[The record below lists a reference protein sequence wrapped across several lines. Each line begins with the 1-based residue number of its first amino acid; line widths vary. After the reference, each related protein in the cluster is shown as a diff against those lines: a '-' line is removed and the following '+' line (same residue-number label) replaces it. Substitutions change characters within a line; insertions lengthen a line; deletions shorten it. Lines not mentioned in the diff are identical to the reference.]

1 MRWLTATITVALLLG
16 AAGTPSAASSFDPTK
31 IDASFLAEVLA
42 SPTDDFDVI
51 VRSVVKKDD
60 YKIDDKDDQD
70 KRAEKA
76 QRAAERRIERA
87 AKAVK
92 EQHGTLKHALS
103 IVGAVAAR
111 LKGVQVLKLT
121 RDNDVDYVV
130 KDQKLQAQFD
140 PALDS
145 AKVSSPGILEVGA
158 PQAWSQLGITGRG
171 VGVAVVDS
179 GVYAHPDLAGRIVA
193 AIDFTSLAP
202 TVSNIPLSD
211 LGGHGTHVAGL
222 VAGDGTRSGGLYTGV
237 APNANIIDVRVIDA
251 NGSSNVSIILRG
263 LQWVLANRTTYN
275 IKVVNMSLGA
285 TPSGSYKSDLMA
297 TAAEILNFAGVN
309 VVVSAGNT
317 GPFAGT
323 ITTPATDPYVITV
336 GALDDNAT
344 PLLADDL
351 MATFSSRGRTLFDK
365 LSKPDLVAP
374 GRKMVSLRSPGS
386 ELDALFPDRQVTVL
400 GSASADYYKLSGT
413 SMAAPVVAGTIAL
426 MYERYPNLTPAQVKR
441 RLKSTVTPL
450 AFGTTFDRGAGL
462 VNAYRAVAT
471 TDTGRELS
479 ADRVSDAFAK
489 DLRKFIQGQRFV
501 WRDLSYNGGVDS
513 GGVSW
518 EGVTWENVRWDAV
531 TWENV
536 TWEGFTWE
544 GVTWE
549 GVTWETV
556 TWQSTDQQSTGAQ
569 SGTGATWDPVD

>member
-1 MRWLTATITVALLLG
+1 M
-16 AAGTPSAASSFDPTK
+16 
-31 IDASFLAEVLA
+31 
-42 SPTDDFDVI
+42 
-51 VRSVVKKDD
+51 SVGD
-60 YKIDDKDDQD
+60 
-70 KRAEKA
+70 
-76 QRAAERRIERA
+76 
-87 AKAVK
+87 
-92 EQHGTLKHALS
+92 
-103 IVGAVAAR
+103 
-111 LKGVQVLKLT
+111 
-121 RDNDVDYVV
+121 
-130 KDQKLQAQFD
+130 
-140 PALDS
+140 
-145 AKVSSPGILEVGA
+145 
-158 PQAWSQLGITGRG
+158 
-171 VGVAVVDS
+171 
-179 GVYAHPDLAGRIVA
+179 
-193 AIDFTSLAP
+193 
-202 TVSNIPLSD
+202 
-211 LGGHGTHVAGL
+211 VAGL
-222 VAGDGTRSGGLYTGV
+222 IAGDGTRSGGLYTGV

-251 NGSSNVSIILRG
+251 TGSSNVSIILRG

-317 GPFAGT
+317 GPLAGT

-351 MATFSSRGRTLFDK
+351 MATFSSRGKTFFDR
-365 LSKPDLVAP
+365 LAKPDLVAP

-386 ELDALFPDRQVTVL
+386 ELDSLFPDRQVTVL
-400 GSASADYYKLSGT
+400 GAPSADYYKLSGT

-426 MYERYPNLTPAQVKR
+426 MYERNPTLSPAQVKK

-450 AFGTTFDRGAGL
+450 AFGTTLDRGAGL
-462 VNAYRAVAT
+462 VNAYRAVSSVDA
-471 TDTGRELS
+471 GKEYS
-479 ADRVSDAFAK
+479 SDRVSDAFAK
-489 DLRKFIQGQRFV
+489 DMKKFIQGQQFV
-501 WRDLSYNGGVDS
+501 WRDLAYNGGVDS

-518 EGVTWENVRWDAV
+518 EGVTWENVRWDSV

>member
-16 AAGTPSAASSFDPTK
+16 TAATPSAANSFDPTK
-31 IDASFLAEVLA
+31 IDASFLTEILSA
-42 SPTDDFDVI
+42 PTNDFDVI
-51 VRSVVKKDD
+51 VRSVPSD
-60 YKIDDKDDQD
+60 KIDKEGQ
-70 KRAEKA
+70 AA
-76 QRAAERRIERA
+76 RAAERRVEKA
-87 AKAVK
+87 AKSVK
-92 EQHGTLKHALS
+92 KQKGIVKDALA
-103 IVGAVAAR
+103 IVGAVSAQM
-111 LKGVQVLKLT
+111 KGVQILKLT
-121 RDNDVDYVV
+121 RDDDVDYVV

-145 AKVSSPGILEVGA
+145 GKAGSPGIVEVGA
-158 PQAWSQLGITGRG
+158 PQAWSQLGVTGRG

-202 TVSNIPLSD
+202 TVSNVPLSD

-222 VAGDGTRSGGLYTGV
+222 IAGDGTRSAGLYTGV

-285 TPSGSYKSDLMA
+285 TPTGSYKSDLMA

-317 GPFAGT
+317 GPLAGT

-351 MATFSSRGRTLFDK
+351 MATFSARGRTLFDK
-365 LSKPDLVAP
+365 IAKPDLVAP

-386 ELDALFPDRQVTVL
+386 ELDTLFPDRQVTVL
-400 GSASADYYKLSGT
+400 GSASSDYYRLSGT

-426 MYERYPNLTPAQVKR
+426 MYERNPNLTPAQVKK

-450 AFGTTFDRGAGL
+450 VFGTTLDHGAGL
-462 VNAYRAVAT
+462 VNAYRATSSA
-471 TDTGRELS
+471 DIGNEYS

-489 DLRKFIQGQRFV
+489 DMRKHIQGQPFV
-501 WRDLSYNGGVDS
+501 WRDLTYHGGVDS
-513 GGVSW
+513 GGTTW

-556 TWQSTDQQSTGAQ
+556 NWQSTDQQSTGAQ
-569 SGTGATWDPVD
+569 SGTGASWDPVD